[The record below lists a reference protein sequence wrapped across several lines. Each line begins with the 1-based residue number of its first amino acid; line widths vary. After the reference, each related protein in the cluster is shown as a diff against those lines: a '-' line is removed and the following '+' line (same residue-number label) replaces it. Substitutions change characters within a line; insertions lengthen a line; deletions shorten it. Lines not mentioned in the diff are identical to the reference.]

1 MKVGTDGV
9 LLGAWVPLV
18 PSDGRVVDVGTGTGL
33 LALMLAQRFE
43 RWGSG
48 VRIDAVE
55 IDSGAALEAQD
66 NVHSSPWADRIAV
79 YNEPFQQFAS
89 RGDMGC
95 YDLVISNPP
104 YFIADSHRDG
114 RQAIAE
120 PARLAARHA
129 CLLSYRDLVCGA
141 VELLRRPGGRL
152 TVILPYDESSVFA
165 AEAIMAGLFPTSSLE
180 VRSTPGKEIR
190 RVITEYTLFE
200 LDAPRPSIAG
210 EQIVISQDSAY
221 SERYRE
227 ITRDFYL
234 DF

>member
-9 LLGAWVPLV
+9 LLGAWAPFAS
-18 PSDGRVVDVGTGTGL
+18 SDSRVVDVGTGTGL

-43 RWGSG
+43 QSGSG

-55 IDSGAALEAQD
+55 IDPGAAIEAQD
-66 NVHSSPWADRIAV
+66 NVHASPWADRIAV

-89 RGDMGC
+89 RGDRGC

-165 AEAIMAGLFPTSSLE
+165 AEAITVGLFPTSSLE
-180 VRSTPGKEIR
+180 VRSTPRKEIR
-190 RVITEYTLFE
+190 RVITEYTLCE
-200 LDAPRPSIAG
+200 IDAPRPSIVRD
-210 EQIVISQDSAY
+210 QIVISQDGAY
-221 SERYRE
+221 SEQYRE